1 MFCNQKYHSSKATPW
16 IVNRPFIEES
26 GIDVD
31 LTLVRETQAAMEAM
45 ITNNQRKGSRRRPDD
60 NATDNSNNDTSQN
73 ISRNFSNNHGSPH
86 AASANSDAGT
96 YLRRSQRLATET
108 AAAAAATANN
118 FEVESDDDDG
128 GGSSEHHPFFP
139 LGTKVV
145 KTFEDA
151 GKMIPF
157 KGEIKSY
164 DAKEKLYL
172 IEYEDED
179 SEELTREEVS
189 NILVTRTQSLN
200 DDDIATN
207 ASQTGDSRELVNSG
221 VQTLRRPRID
231 EAGSKRKVA
240 AAMPP
245 AKRKQ
250 GRSRSE
256 KQKETP
262 RQNIA
267 DDLFRIG
274 IALSSMQDSWNVN
287 QSSFKS
293 NELLPLD
300 CVEFDKEKNRYQVT
314 STEDITEDDVILQA
328 MVVFALY
335 RMEKGWGQGR
345 SVKALSIWGGKPAND
360 TDDELFPLVNLWKEE
375 IRQCISEKMIGLT
388 TLDHFDN
395 FENFPRFYLRGG
407 PRSRWRRRSDSVIG
421 QVHIFAEQAAI
432 QLALHLHEHV
442 SRDYAIL
449 SSLIIFT
456 VLRDEKGE
464 LDLYLNSLIG
474 SSRKET
480 DCFPTTALNDIL
492 LLSTN
497 CAYEND
503 VRINYIIKQPRQRG
517 NFQTNS

>member
-1 MFCNQKYHSSKATPW
+1 MNHVCYNCAENDRSTKITNLTGNNKQIKCMFCNQKYHSSKATPW
-16 IVNRPFIEES
+16 KVNTHFIEES

-31 LTLVRETQAAMEAM
+31 LTLVRETQAAMEAI
-45 ITNNQRKGSRRRPDD
+45 ITNNQKKKGPRRRPEDP
-60 NATDNSNNDTSQN
+60 DNSNDT
-73 ISRNFSNNHGSPH
+73 PY
-86 AASANSDAGT
+86 AASTSSDAGT
-96 YLRRSQRLATET
+96 NLRRSKRLATET
-108 AAAAAATANN
+108 AADADAAAAATANN
-118 FEVESDDDDG
+118 FEVESDDGSSSSSDG
-128 GGSSEHHPFFP
+128 GGNSGHHPFFP

-189 NILVTRTQSLN
+189 NILVTRTQSSN
-200 DDDIATN
+200 DDDITTN
-207 ASQTGDSRELVNSG
+207 ASQAGDSRELVNPG
-221 VQTLRRPRID
+221 VQTLRRPRD

-256 KQKETP
+256 KQKEEP

-274 IALSSMQDSWNVN
+274 IALSSMQDSWNVK

-345 SVKALSIWGGKPAND
+345 SIKALSIWGGKPAND
-360 TDDELFPLVNLWKEE
+360 TDDELFPLENLWKEE
-375 IRQCISEKMIGLT
+375 IRQCISAKMIGLT

-407 PRSRWRRRSDSVIG
+407 PRSRWRRRSDSCIG

-456 VLRDEKGE
+456 VLRDEKEE
-464 LDLYLNSLIG
+464 LDLYLCSLIY

-480 DCFPTTALNDIL
+480 DCFPKTALNDISAL
-492 LLSTN
+492 
-497 CAYEND
+497 
-503 VRINYIIKQPRQRG
+503 
-517 NFQTNS
+517 

>member
-1 MFCNQKYHSSKATPW
+1 MDRNLRQRGWSINSSGDDHSRRDRAESMATHQS
-16 IVNRPFIEES
+16 EMTEQS
-26 GIDVD
+26 MSEAEK
-31 LTLVRETQAAMEAM
+31 LTLLNSAFDHVGDDDEHHRHHPPPRKQDGNNKDDHGDGEVEEGEEDEMLFSSEKLNQDDYAAMFGE
-45 ITNNQRKGSRRRPDD
+45 
-60 NATDNSNNDTSQN
+60 
-73 ISRNFSNNHGSPH
+73 
-86 AASANSDAGT
+86 
-96 YLRRSQRLATET
+96 
-108 AAAAAATANN
+108 
-118 FEVESDDDDG
+118 DDDDGSSSSSDG
-128 GGSSEHHPFFP
+128 GGSSGHHPFFP

-145 KTFEDA
+145 KTFGDA
-151 GKMIPF
+151 GKMITF

-164 DAKEKLYL
+164 DVKEKLYL

-179 SEELTREEVS
+179 LEELTKEEVS
-189 NILVTRTQSLN
+189 NILVTRRQSLN

-207 ASQTGDSRELVNSG
+207 ASQAGDSRELVNSG

-250 GRSRSE
+250 GQSRSD
-256 KQKETP
+256 KQKNIP

-267 DDLFRIG
+267 DDMFRIAPSL
-274 IALSSMQDSWNVN
+274 IKDLWNVK

-314 STEDITEDDVILQA
+314 SAADFTEDDVILQA

-335 RMEKGWGQGR
+335 RMEKGWGQKR
-345 SVKALSIWGGKPAND
+345 SIKALSIWGGKPAND
-360 TDDELFPLVNLWKEE
+360 TDDELFPLANLWKEE
-375 IRQCISEKMIGLT
+375 IRQRVSEKVIGPT
-388 TLDHFDN
+388 TLNHVDN
-395 FENFPRFYLRGG
+395 FDGFPRFYIFPSYIYL
-407 PRSRWRRRSDSVIG
+407 PEIHRSRWSRRSDSYIG

-449 SSLIIFT
+449 SNLIIFT
-456 VLRDEKGE
+456 ALRDDEEDMTWRSSANARQNVPAMPERTAEKE
-464 LDLYLNSLIG
+464 LALYLNSLID

-480 DCFPTTALNDIL
+480 DCFPKTAVNDI
-492 LLSTN
+492 STL
-497 CAYEND
+497 
-503 VRINYIIKQPRQRG
+503 
-517 NFQTNS
+517 